1 MDYIVTGPFRVAGVE
16 PGGTVT
22 NEQLEGADINHL
34 VDAGHLVPN
43 RPVKAEQATTNPDK
57 E

>member
-1 MDYIVTGPFRVAGVE
+1 MDYVVTGPFRVAGVE
-16 PGGTVT
+16 PGGLVT
-22 NEQLEGADINHL
+22 AAQLEGADIDHL
-34 VDAGHLVPN
+34 VGAGHLAPN